1 MTPSA
6 QQLTDALLL
15 ERTRAGDLSAF
26 DALYRRHVS
35 DARRVAR
42 IVSDD
47 RQQADDIVAE
57 AFARVLAKIRAG
69 AEPTD
74 VLMPYLRIVVRRLA
88 VDRHRAGPADERSA
102 DPALLDELPTADDGI
117 APQPDHDLVRAAF
130 ESLPER
136 WQRVLWHTEI
146 EGRAPASLVPTLAG
160 SSNAVNALAYRAR
173 EGLRQAFLAIHV
185 AVSAPPLCRP
195 YVPRLAAYIR
205 RTLPQEEDVSVAV
218 HLDVC
223 APCRDRRDE
232 LLLLDSD
239 VRSALVPAL
248 LGTFTVRGA
257 DTTALVG
264 AAALARAAAPEASDG
279 RAGPAS
285 GSGQPRRFAQVA
297 AASVLSVAAA
307 AAVAFAAISAIEPPD
322 RSDDQVAAPP
332 TAASQVEPSSA
343 DPVTAEPPASETT
356 GTPLEPPGLSEE
368 PDGDEPSA
376 EPDPLTQPPAA
387 SSEPSPAADDALSS
401 PEQPES
407 QPASRSGEDQQPAE
421 EPNAAQNPKTDST
434 ATGSDGGRD
443 NDDQGRPPPSPWMC
457 DVLKPVLPWCN

>member
-26 DALYRRHVS
+26 DALYRRHGS

-42 IVSDD
+42 IVSDN
-47 RQQADDIVAE
+47 RRQADDIVAE

-69 AEPTD
+69 AGPTD

-88 VDRHRAGPADERSA
+88 VDRHRAGGSDERSA

-117 APQPDHDLVRAAF
+117 APRPDHDLVRAAF

-146 EGRAPASLVPTLAG
+146 EGRAPASLVPALAG
-160 SSNAVNALAYRAR
+160 SSNAVDALAYRAR

-205 RTLPQEEDVSVAV
+205 RTLPHEEDVSVAS

-248 LGTFTVRGA
+248 LGTITARGA
-257 DTTALVG
+257 DATALVG
-264 AAALARAAAPEASDG
+264 AAALARTAAPEASDG
-279 RAGPAS
+279 RAAPAD

-297 AASVLSVAAA
+297 AASLLSVAAA
-307 AAVAFAAISAIEPPD
+307 AAIAFAAVSAIDPPD

-332 TAASQVEPSSA
+332 TAASQVESSA
-343 DPVTAEPPASETT
+343 EPVTTDPPASETT
-356 GTPLEPPGLSEE
+356 GTPLEPPGRSEE
-368 PDGDEPSA
+368 PDGDEPST
-376 EPDPLTQPPAA
+376 EPDPLTQPPAE
-387 SSEPSPAADDALSS
+387 SSQPNSAADDALSS
-401 PEQPES
+401 PAEPES
-407 QPASRSGEDQQPAE
+407 SSANRSGGDQQPAN
-421 EPNAAQNPKTDST
+421 EPKAPPNQKTDST
-434 ATGSDGGRD
+434 TGSDGGRD
-443 NDDQGRPPPSPWMC
+443 NDDPRRPPPSPWMC